1 MSRLV
6 TTLALLALAFW
17 ALALPAAAD
26 TTAIVGGK
34 VHTVGPMGTMDNATV
49 LIVDGRI
56 AAVGEDVD
64 VPAGAKTIDAA
75 GKIVTPGLF
84 SPFGQLGLI
93 EVPNSAA
100 PIDSAQRGTQFTAGF
115 DVADAYNRRSTLIAV
130 NRIEGV
136 TRAVVAPT
144 PGYPDESGSGHIL
157 AGLAAIV
164 NLGDDDVLDQR
175 GAAMVVALGE
185 YGSALSGGS
194 RTAAWLTLRN
204 ALDEAIDYREHKDD
218 FERGMRRDY
227 VHSVNDLEALQG
239 VVNGNT
245 PMIVSI
251 DRAADIEVLINFVD
265 EYSITAIIR
274 GGTEAWMLADELAAA
289 NIAII
294 VGPSANLPGSFD
306 DINARF
312 GSAAILVNAG
322 VKVAI
327 ADGDSQTHNA
337 RNITQSAGIA
347 VSNGLDWDA
356 ALRAI
361 TLTPAEIFGA
371 AAMTGS
377 IETGKSADVVIWPG
391 DPLELTNYP
400 DAVFINGDAV
410 PMVSRQTLLRDRYLQ
425 SDSPPAYRK

>member
-1 MSRLV
+1 MNRLI
-6 TTLALLALAFW
+6 TTLALLTFT
-17 ALALPAAAD
+17 LPAIAE

-34 VHTVGPMGTMDNATV
+34 VHTVGPMGTLENATV

-56 AAVGEDVD
+56 AAVGENLDI
-64 VPAGAKTIDAA
+64 PEGADRIDAA

-84 SPFGQLGLI
+84 SPFGQLGLV
-93 EVPNSAA
+93 EVGYSAG
-100 PIDSAQRGTQFTAGF
+100 PLDYSQRGEQFTAGF
-115 DVADAYNRRSTLIAV
+115 DVADAYNPRSTLIPI

-144 PGYPDESGSGHIL
+144 PGYPDETGAGHIL

-164 NLGDDDVLDQR
+164 NLGDNNVLDQR
-175 GAAMVVALGE
+175 GVAMVVALGE
-185 YGSALSGGS
+185 YGSMLSGGT

-204 ALDEAIDYREHKDD
+204 ALDEALDYREHKGD

-251 DRAADIEVLINFVD
+251 NRAGDIEVLIDFVD
-265 EYSITAIIR
+265 EYSVTAIIN

-289 NIAII
+289 RIAVI

-312 GSAAILVNAG
+312 GSASILVNAG

-327 ADGDSQTHNA
+327 ADGDAQTRNA
-337 RNITQSAGIA
+337 RNMTQSAGIA
-347 VSNGLDWDA
+347 VSHGLDWDA

-361 TLTPAEIFGA
+361 TLTPAEIFGV

-377 IETGKSADVVIWPG
+377 IETGKAADVVIWPG

-400 DAVFINGDAV
+400 EAVFINGDAV

-425 SDSPPAYRK
+425 SDKPPAYRD

>member
-1 MSRLV
+1 MNRLV
-6 TTLALLALAFW
+6 TTLALLAFT
-17 ALALPAAAD
+17 LPAAAD

-34 VHTVGPMGTMDNATV
+34 VHTVGPMGTIENATV

-56 AAVGEDVD
+56 AAVGEDIV
-64 VPAGAKTIDAA
+64 VPEGAKTIDAT

-84 SPFGQLGLI
+84 SPFGQLGLV
-93 EVPNSAA
+93 EVGFSAG
-100 PIDSAQRGTQFTAGF
+100 PLDYSQRGTQFTAGF
-115 DVADAYNRRSTLIAV
+115 DVADAYNPRSTLIPI

-136 TRAVVAPT
+136 TRAVVAPM

-164 NLGDDDVLDQR
+164 NLGDENVLDQR
-175 GAAMVVALGE
+175 EAAMVVALGE
-185 YGSALSGGS
+185 YGSMLSGGT

-204 ALDEAIDYREHKDD
+204 SLDEALDYREHKGD

-227 VHSVNDLEALQG
+227 VHSVNDLDALQG

-245 PMIVSI
+245 PMIVRI
-251 DRAADIEVLINFVD
+251 DRASDIEVLIDFVD
-265 EYSITAIIR
+265 EYSVKAIII
-274 GGTEAWMLADELAAA
+274 GGSEAWMLADELAAA
-289 NIAII
+289 GIAVI

-312 GSAAILVNAG
+312 GSASILVSAG

-337 RNITQSAGIA
+337 RNMTQSAGIA
-347 VSNGLDWDA
+347 VAHGLDWDA

-361 TLTPAEIFGA
+361 TLTPAEIFGVS
-371 AAMTGS
+371 AMTGS
-377 IETGKSADVVIWPG
+377 IEAGKAADIVIWPG

-400 DAVFINGDAV
+400 GAVFINGNAV

-425 SDSPPAYRK
+425 SDKPPAYRD

>member
-1 MSRLV
+1 MSRLT
-6 TTLALLALAFW
+6 TTLALLALT
-17 ALALPAAAD
+17 LPAAAD

-34 VHTVGPMGTMDNATV
+34 VHTVSPMGTIENGTV

-56 AAVGEDVD
+56 AAVGENVN
-64 VPAGAKTIDAA
+64 VPAGAKTIDAT
-75 GKIVTPGLF
+75 GKTVTPGLF
-84 SPFGQLGLI
+84 SPFGQLGLV
-93 EVPNSAA
+93 EVPLSGSPN
-100 PIDSAQRGTQFTAGF
+100 DYAQRGTQFTAGF
-115 DVADAYNRRSTLIAV
+115 DVADAYNPRSTLIPV

-164 NLGDDDVLDQR
+164 NLGNGDVLDQR

-185 YGSALSGGS
+185 FGSALSGGT

-204 ALDEAIDYREHKDD
+204 ALDEALDYREHKGD
-218 FERGMRRDY
+218 FERGMRREY

-239 VVNGNT
+239 VINGNT

-251 DRAADIEVLINFVD
+251 DRASDIGVLIDFVD
-265 EYSITAIIR
+265 EYSVTAIII
-274 GGTEAWMLADELAAA
+274 GGSEAWMLADELAATG
-289 NIAII
+289 IAVI
-294 VGPSANLPGSFD
+294 VGPTANLPGSFD

-312 GSAAILVNAG
+312 GSATILVDAG

-327 ADGDSQTHNA
+327 ADGDAQTHNA
-337 RNITQSAGIA
+337 RNMTQSAGIA
-347 VSNGLDWDA
+347 VSHGLDWDA

-361 TLTPAEIFGA
+361 TLTPAEIFGVA
-371 AAMTGS
+371 ATTGS
-377 IETGKSADVVIWPG
+377 IETGKAADVVIWPG

-400 DAVFINGDAV
+400 EAVFINGDAV

-425 SDSPPAYRK
+425 ADKPPAYRK

>member
-1 MSRLV
+1 MSRLT
-6 TTLALLALAFW
+6 TTLALLALT
-17 ALALPAAAD
+17 LPAAAD

-34 VHTVGPMGTMDNATV
+34 VHTVGPMGTIENGTV

-56 AAVGEDVD
+56 AAVGENVN
-64 VPAGAKTIDAA
+64 VPAGTKTIDAT
-75 GKIVTPGLF
+75 GKTVTPGLF
-84 SPFGQLGLI
+84 SPFGQLGLV
-93 EVPNSAA
+93 EVPLSGSPN
-100 PIDSAQRGTQFTAGF
+100 DYAQRGTQFTAGF
-115 DVADAYNRRSTLIAV
+115 DVADAYNPRSTLIPV

-164 NLGDDDVLDQR
+164 NLGDGDVLDQR

-185 YGSALSGGS
+185 FGSALSGGT

-204 ALDEAIDYREHKDD
+204 ALDEALDYREHKGD
-218 FERGMRRDY
+218 FERGMRREY

-239 VVNGNT
+239 VINGNT

-251 DRAADIEVLINFVD
+251 DRASDIGVLIDFVD
-265 EYSITAIIR
+265 EYSVTAIII
-274 GGTEAWMLADELAAA
+274 GGSEAWMLADELAATG
-289 NIAII
+289 IAVI
-294 VGPSANLPGSFD
+294 VGPTANLPGSFD

-312 GSAAILVNAG
+312 GSATILVDAG

-327 ADGDSQTHNA
+327 ADGDAQTHNA
-337 RNITQSAGIA
+337 RNMTQSAGIA
-347 VSNGLDWDA
+347 VSHGLDWDA

-361 TLTPAEIFGA
+361 TLTPAEIFGVA
-371 AAMTGS
+371 ATTGS
-377 IETGKSADVVIWPG
+377 IETGKAADVVIWPG

-400 DAVFINGDAV
+400 EAVFINGVAV

-425 SDSPPAYRK
+425 ADKPPAYRK

>member
-1 MSRLV
+1 MSRLISAI
-6 TTLALLALAFW
+6 T
-17 ALALPAAAD
+17 ALALTAISLSSVAA

-34 VHTVGPMGTMDNATV
+34 VHTVGPMGTIENGTV

-56 AAVGEDVD
+56 AAVGDDVS
-64 VPAGAKTIDAA
+64 VPAGAETIDAT
-75 GKIVTPGLF
+75 GKVVTPGLF
-84 SPFGQLGLI
+84 SPFGQLGLV
-93 EVPNSAA
+93 EVSSSAG
-100 PIDSAQRGTQFTAGF
+100 PTDYSQRGTQFTAGF
-115 DVADAYNRRSTLIAV
+115 DVADAYDRRSTLIAI

-164 NLGDDDVLDQR
+164 NLGDHNVLDQR
-175 GAAMVVALGE
+175 GAAMVVVLGQS
-185 YGSALSGGS
+185 GSNFAGGT

-204 ALDEAIDYREHKDD
+204 ALDEAIDYREHKGD

-239 VVNGNT
+239 VINGNT

-251 DRAADIEVLINFVD
+251 GRATDIEVLIDLVD
-265 EYSITAIIR
+265 KYGVTAIII
-274 GGTEAWMLADELAAA
+274 GGYEAWMLADELAAA
-289 NIAII
+289 NIPVI
-294 VGPSANLPGSFD
+294 VGPSANLPGNFD
-306 DINARF
+306 AINARF
-312 GSAAILVNAG
+312 GNAAILAAAG
-322 VKVAI
+322 VKIAI

-347 VSNGLDWDA
+347 VAHGLDWDA

-361 TLTPAEIFGA
+361 TLAPAEIFGMA
-371 AAMTGS
+371 NTTGS
-377 IETGKSADVVIWPG
+377 IETGKAADVVIWPG

-400 DAVFINGDAV
+400 EAVFINGEAV
-410 PMVSRQTLLRDRYLQ
+410 PMISRQTLLRDRYLQ
-425 SDSPPAYRK
+425 SGKPPAYRD